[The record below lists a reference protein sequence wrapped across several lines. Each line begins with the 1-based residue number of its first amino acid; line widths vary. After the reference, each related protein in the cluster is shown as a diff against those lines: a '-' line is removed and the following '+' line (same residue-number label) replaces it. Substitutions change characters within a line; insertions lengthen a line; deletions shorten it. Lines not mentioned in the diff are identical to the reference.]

1 MNETTLARYQ
11 REYRQSPE
19 GKIVRKVVKAL
30 NASPDKAHHV
40 VGVWDGEEFETAT
53 SPDEVLDLLSNLD
66 QGHIVSGDYAI
77 ETDRSATFFR
87 TPLSADN
94 WVFIVNGNEWDALS
108 DYTTDLD
115 EVLASVNAW
124 VDEHQSY

>member
-1 MNETTLARYQ
+1 MAETTLERYQ

-53 SPDEVLDLLSNLD
+53 TPDQVLDILANLD
-66 QGHIVSGDYAI
+66 QGHIVSGNYQINSGPDFAFSL
-77 ETDRSATFFR
+77 RS
-87 TPLSADN
+87 PLSADS
-94 WVFIVNGNEWDALS
+94 WVFIVNGNEWEALS
-108 DYTTDLD
+108 DYTTDLE
-115 EVLASVNAW
+115 EVLASVNGW
-124 VDEHQSY
+124 IDEHA